1 MKPKTNWTRII
12 LSVVAALAGAGALD
26 AQVIGYWRFDEKA
39 PGNTADTTPGAI
51 LDSSGNA
58 YHGSAD
64 TGMVYVAASPAH
76 GGTSGLTFSSGNAD
90 KIVVPD
96 PWGVYNFTPAQSV
109 TLEAV
114 VRTVTIGQNSV
125 GAIMAKQVAS
135 PGEWW
140 WRINATGKQQFWV
153 NDGEGGSKNASG
165 AKVLNDGQWHH
176 LAAVFDGAAQ
186 EVRVY
191 ADYVLDGTGAAVYT
205 TSGTIGNTNNL
216 WIGAFQAGARQFDG
230 EMDFVRMSMGA
241 IEPSQFVLP
250 FTYLA
255 DFMPANNASFV
266 PAGATASFA
275 VQSPV
280 IGVASSNIVVAVNGA
295 DVSSQLVMAG
305 DNYDRTVTLPSLEPG
320 LLYRVSLAIT
330 DLAHNTIRQE
340 WTFNTIGADSLF
352 IEGEDYNFDGG
363 QFIDDPQLSSVPAA
377 DNYLDRLGVEG
388 IDYHQT
394 NIPPALAQYRIYDV
408 AGTAVSQDI
417 LRQAY
422 LDAQALDPGVAD
434 YVLREN
440 ANSEWLNYTRAFPS
454 DTYRVYARLAKPGTV
469 PVVIQ
474 VDEVTGGSTGIAQT
488 LAPIGTL
495 RRAPTGGDS
504 LYEFVPLTD
513 ALGNEVGVRLSG
525 VKTLRLTFVSG
536 GANVNLNYFVCAPI
550 ASVQAPFLASVSPAA
565 GAGNEASNATI
576 QATIRNADTTVDTG
590 QIRLEL
596 DGNPVSPSIAATSIG
611 ADIAY
616 TPSAMATGL
625 HTAALIFT
633 DSASVRITNSWQFY
647 VANRAVRGHWR
658 FDEKAAG
665 GWTSTNAGAILDS
678 SGNARHGAVS
688 GAALEYITGSFH
700 YGNTTALRFTSGDDR
715 VVVPDPSGNFN
726 FTGSFTFEA
735 LVRTTSSATA
745 AAILAKN
752 GTGDGEG
759 EFWWRAPGT
768 AGGVQRAGMNGFFLT
783 GTIPLNDGAWHHV
796 AMVYDQAA
804 AQIRLYADYL
814 PDAVLDGVVTDRII
828 GRAADLQI
836 GGFIGTA
843 TSEFEGDIDFIRMSD
858 GALDPPQFVQTA
870 IALEPIVKVLR
881 PADGA
886 KNVSPTAA
894 IEVELQNR
902 DTSVA
907 LNTLRLFVDGADVTA
922 ASTREA
928 AEKGARIR
936 YVPTAPLADGL
947 RTATAVFDD
956 TASPANSWTNSWGFR
971 VVSSIPVAGFYP
983 FNEKASGIADGA
995 LGAILD
1001 ASGFGRHGTAS
1012 SVSGIPYVP
1021 GSPNHGNT
1029 YALGFTVLNTNH
1041 VAVPDP
1047 DGVFNWNPSQSVT
1060 LEAVVRTANIGLAS
1074 VGSILAKQWVS
1085 HSEWWWRINATG
1097 FQQFNVT
1104 DGSGGKSVTGAKA
1117 LNDGE
1122 WHHLAVIYD
1131 GEAKQLRAYVDYVQ
1145 DGMTVATTYTS
1156 TTSMIGNTNDLFIG
1170 QFQNGGRIFEGDID
1184 MVRFTAA
1191 ALDPSWFIPI
1201 GGVAPSVRLTSAARE
1216 GSSIVFGFETEAG
1229 RSYVVES
1236 ALAVD
1241 AAWSDAETI
1250 PGDGAAKTVSYPIA
1264 GDRRF
1269 FRVRIQ

>member
-1 MKPKTNWTRII
+1 MKPKMNSIRTI
-12 LSVVAALAGAGALD
+12 LSVVAALAGAGCLD
-26 AQVIGYWRFDEKA
+26 AQVIGYWQFDEKA
-39 PGNTADTTPGAI
+39 PGNTADTAPGAI

-58 YHGSAD
+58 GHGNAD
-64 TGMVYVAASPAH
+64 TGMVYVAGSPAF
-76 GGTSGLTFSSGNAD
+76 GGTSGLAFSRDNAD

-96 PWGVYNFTPAQSV
+96 PWGVFNFTPAQSM
-109 TLEAV
+109 TFEAV
-114 VRTVTIGQNSV
+114 VRTVTIGQSGV
-125 GAIMAKQVAS
+125 GAIVNKQVAS

-165 AKVLNDGQWHH
+165 SKVINDGQWHH

-186 EVRVY
+186 QIRVY
-191 ADYVLDGTGAAVYT
+191 ADYVLDGTGPAVYS

-216 WIGAFQAGARQFDG
+216 WIGAFQAGTRQFDG
-230 EMDFVRMSMGA
+230 AMDFVRISMGA
-241 IEPSQFVLP
+241 LEPSQFVLP
-250 FTYLA
+250 KTYLA
-255 DFMPANNASFV
+255 DFSPTNNASFFTSST
-266 PAGATASFA
+266 TAAFA
-275 VQSPV
+275 VRSPLA
-280 IGVASSNIVVAVNGA
+280 GVAASNILVAINGA
-295 DVSSQLVMAG
+295 DVTGQLALAG
-305 DNYDRTVTLPSLEPG
+305 DDRDRTVTLPALEANVLYGVSIAVTDREG
-320 LLYRVSLAIT
+320 L
-330 DLAHNTIRQE
+330 TIRQE
-340 WTFNTIGADSLF
+340 WTFNTFGPGALF
-352 IEGEDYNFDGG
+352 VEGEDYNFNGG
-363 QFIDDPQLSSVPAA
+363 QFIDSPQLSSAPAA
-377 DNYLDRLGVEG
+377 DNYLDQLGVEG

-394 NIPPALAQYRIYDV
+394 NIPPALAQYRIYDA
-408 AGTAVSQDI
+408 AGTAVSSDAM
-417 LRQAY
+417 RQAY

-440 ANSEWLNYTRAFPS
+440 ANSEWLNYTRTFPS
-454 DTYRVYARLAKPGTV
+454 GTYRVYARLAKPGTV

-474 VDEVTGGSTGIAQT
+474 VDEVVSGSTGIAQT
-488 LAPIGTL
+488 LAPIGAF

-504 LYEFVPLTD
+504 QYEFVPLTD

-525 VKTLRLTFVSG
+525 VRTLRLTFVSG
-536 GANVNLNYFVCAPI
+536 GANVNLNYVLFAPTSH
-550 ASVQAPFLASVSPAA
+550 AQAPFLVSAAPAP
-565 GAGNEASNATI
+565 GAGNEPPDAAIRVS
-576 QATIRNADTTVDTG
+576 IRNADTTVDTG
-590 QIRLEL
+590 RIQLQL
-596 DGNPVSPSIAATSIG
+596 DGTAVTPSIAATSIG
-611 ADIAY
+611 ADVAY
-616 TPSAMATGL
+616 APSGMTTGL
-625 HTAALIFT
+625 HTATLVFA
-633 DSASVRITNSWQFY
+633 DSGGAFVTNAWQFY
-647 VANRAVRGHWR
+647 VANRAVRGYWR
-658 FDEKAAG
+658 FDEQAAG

-688 GAALEYITGSFH
+688 GAAMEYIMGSFH

-735 LVRTTSSATA
+735 FVRTTSSATA

-759 EFWWRAPGT
+759 EFWWRAPGA
-768 AGGVQRAGMNGFFLT
+768 AGGMQRAGMNGFFLT
-783 GTIPLNDGAWHHV
+783 GTTPLSDGAWHHV

-828 GRAADLQI
+828 GRPADLQI
-836 GGFIGTA
+836 GGFIGTT
-843 TSEFEGDIDFIRMSD
+843 TSEFEGDIDFIRISD
-858 GALDPPQFVQTA
+858 GALEPSQFVQTTVA
-870 IALEPIVKVLR
+870 FEPVVKALR
-881 PADGA
+881 PAEGA
-886 KNVSPTAA
+886 KNVSPAA
-894 IEVELQNR
+894 TIEVELQNR

-928 AEKGARIR
+928 TESGARIR
-936 YVPTAPLADGL
+936 FVPSAPLADGL
-947 RTATAVFDD
+947 HAAAAVFDD
-956 TASPANSWTNSWGFR
+956 TASPANSWTNSWSFR
-971 VVSSIPVAGFYP
+971 VVSSIPVAGFYR
-983 FNEKASGIADGA
+983 FDEKASGIADGA
-995 LGAILD
+995 PGAILD
-1001 ASGFGRHGTAS
+1001 SSGFGRHGTAS
-1012 SVSGIPYVP
+1012 SVAGIPYVP
-1021 GSPNHGNT
+1021 GSPSHGST
-1029 YALGFTVLNTNH
+1029 SALGFTVLNTNH

-1047 DGVFNWNPSQSVT
+1047 DGVFNWNPTQSAT
-1060 LEAVVRTANIGLAS
+1060 LEAVVRTVNIGLAS

-1097 FQQFNVT
+1097 FQQFNVN
-1104 DGSGGKSVTGAKA
+1104 DGSSSKSVTGAQA

-1145 DGMTVATTYTS
+1145 DGTTVATPFTSATS
-1156 TTSMIGNTNDLFIG
+1156 TIGNTQDLFIG

-1201 GGVAPSVRLTSAARE
+1201 GGVAPSVRLTSIARE

-1229 RSYVVES
+1229 RSYIVES

-1241 AAWSDAETI
+1241 AAWSDVETI
-1250 PGDGAAKTVSYPIA
+1250 PGDGAAKSVSYPIA